1 MKGIIACTLHI
12 SRDDLQ
18 EWKQRIE
25 RAGILRPAYFWRFLR
40 ERRVFPRHVAALFWM
55 VFGYHTFMGK

>member
-1 MKGIIACTLHI
+1 MKGIIACMLHL

-18 EWKQRIE
+18 EWKQWIE

-40 ERRVFPRHVAALFWM
+40 ERRVRSRHVTALFRM
-55 VFGYHTFMGK
+55 VFGCNTFKGK